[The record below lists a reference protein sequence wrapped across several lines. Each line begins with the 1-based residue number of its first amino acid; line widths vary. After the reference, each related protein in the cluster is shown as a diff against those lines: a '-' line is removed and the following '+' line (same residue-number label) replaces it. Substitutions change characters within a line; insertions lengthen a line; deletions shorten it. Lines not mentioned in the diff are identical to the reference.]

1 MQIRPLAL
9 AAACA
14 LALPSL
20 VHAQSTGAPTASA
33 TELDQVIVTA
43 TRTAITTDAALAAV
57 EVIDRAAI
65 ERSQARSLPD
75 LLRGR
80 AGISLANQGGA
91 GKLTTLF
98 MRGSESD
105 HVLVLVDG
113 VRIGS
118 STSGLASLQDLPIEL
133 IERVEI
139 VRGPRS
145 SLYGADAIGGV
156 IQVFTRRDSGGYAP
170 RLAFGGGSHGLHE
183 FGVGF
188 GGRDA
193 RGWFGAD
200 YSFRRSEGI
209 NACRGIGFPA
219 YAGCGTDT
227 PDPDRDGYISDSLSV
242 RAGTDLADTLSLEG
256 HALRAEGENDYDGD
270 FVDRSETVQQVVG
283 GTLRW
288 RPSDAVAVKLVG
300 GRNRDASD
308 NFLRGVFSGN
318 FVTDRDTATLQ
329 GDFHLAPQQL
339 VTVGLDW
346 LRDRADYADA
356 YSAYTAAR
364 GNRAGFAQY
373 QGTFGAQSLQASV
386 RRDDNDQFGG
396 HTTGGAAWGIGFAGD
411 WRLTAGYGTAFKAP
425 TFNELY
431 YPFFGNPMLV
441 PEASD
446 TWELGLAWH
455 GERFNVRLD
464 GYRTEVD
471 DLISFDASLFT
482 ANNIER
488 ARLQGAELAIDA
500 TLMDWTVAA
509 SASVVDSENLT
520 GVNAGNDLPR
530 RARHSAR
537 IDLDRAFGDVR
548 IGLTAAGE
556 GARYDDAGNTR
567 RVGGHATLDLRAEY
581 TFAPAW
587 RLQARLAN
595 VLDQRYETVSF
606 YRQPGREWFLGVR
619 YAPVN

>member
-1 MQIRPLAL
+1 MQFRPLAL
-9 AAACA
+9 AAACL
-14 LALPSL
+14 LALPSMAR
-20 VHAQSTGAPTASA
+20 AQSTGDAGVDA

-98 MRGSESD
+98 LRGSESD

-133 IERVEI
+133 IERVEV

-156 IQVFTRRDSGGYAP
+156 IQVFTRRPAGGFAP
-170 RLAFGGGSHGLHE
+170 RLSVGGGSQGLHE
-183 FGVGF
+183 FGAGF
-188 GGRDA
+188 GGRGA
-193 RGWFGAD
+193 RGWFAAD

-209 NACRGIGFPA
+209 DACRGIGFPDF
-219 YAGCGTDT
+219 AGCGTDA
-227 PDPDRDGYISDSLSV
+227 PDPDRDGYLSDSLSL
-242 RAGTDLADTLSLEG
+242 RAGTDLIDTLSLEG

-288 RPSDAVAVKLVG
+288 RPSDAVAIELVG
-300 GRNRDASD
+300 GRNHDASD
-308 NFLRGVFSGN
+308 DFLRGVFSGA
-318 FVTDRDTATLQ
+318 FATDRDTATLQ
-329 GDFHLAPQQL
+329 GDFTLAPRQ
-339 VTVGLDW
+339 VVSVGFDW
-346 LRDRADYADA
+346 LRDRAEYGDA
-356 YSAYTAAR
+356 FSAYTAVR
-364 GNRAGFAQY
+364 GNRAAFAQY

-396 HTTGGAAWGIGFAGD
+396 HTTGSAAWGIGFAD
-411 WRLTAGYGTAFKAP
+411 RWRVTASYGTAFKAP

-431 YPFFGNPMLV
+431 YPFFGNPALQ
-441 PEASD
+441 PETSD
-446 TWELGLAWH
+446 TWELGLAYR
-455 GERFNVRLD
+455 GERFKVRLD
-464 GYRTEVD
+464 GYRTQVD
-471 DLISFDASLFT
+471 DLISFDASLFL

-488 ARLQGAELAIDA
+488 ARLHGAELAVD
-500 TLMDWTVAA
+500 TTWLDWTVAA
-509 SASVVDSENLT
+509 SASVAESENLV
-520 GVNAGNDLPR
+520 GFNAGKQLPR

-537 IDLDRAFGDVR
+537 IDLDRSFGNLRV
-548 IGLTAAGE
+548 GLTGAGE

-567 RVGGHATLDLRAEY
+567 RVGGHATLDLRAEIAL
-581 TFAPAW
+581 TAAW

-595 VLDQRYETVSF
+595 VFDQRYETVSF
-606 YRQPGREWFLGVR
+606 YNQPGREWFLGVR
-619 YAPVN
+619 YAPVD